1 MRLYFQVVFSLK
13 NDPYIQPH
21 RRRREGRAREHPN
34 PIQPGNHRSPRLV
47 RSSPAHAAPPI
58 PAMGGR
64 RPKNAPG
71 ILGAVANQSCYRH
84 RLKHW
89 PTQSLKLLLQ
99 SKIANIQQFVFI
111 CLKIR
116 ALHVVHGNTT
126 NRTQGFPMPSTTH
139 LPAAADSQNSTLMT
153 PSVRA
158 IQALV
163 GGNTATA
170 RTVQACLVAEGLI
183 QCWSQGY
190 RFNALKNAALC

>member
-1 MRLYFQVVFSLK
+1 MDLALKLRAMRLYFQVVFSLK

-21 RRRREGRAREHPN
+21 RRRCEGRAREHPN

-71 ILGAVANQSCYRH
+71 ILGAVANQSRHRH

-89 PTQSLKLLLQ
+89 PT
-99 SKIANIQQFVFI
+99 
-111 CLKIR
+111 
-116 ALHVVHGNTT
+116 GNTT

-139 LPAAADSQNSTLMT
+139 LPAAADSQNSTLTT

-163 GGNTATA
+163 GGNTA

-183 QCWSQGY
+183 QRCGQGY
-190 RFNALKNAALC
+190 RINALKNAALC